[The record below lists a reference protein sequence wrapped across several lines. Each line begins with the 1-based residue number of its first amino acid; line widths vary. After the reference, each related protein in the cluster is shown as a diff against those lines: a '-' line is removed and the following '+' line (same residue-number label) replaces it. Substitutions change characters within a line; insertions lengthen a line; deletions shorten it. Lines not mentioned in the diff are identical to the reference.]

1 MWTISMIDWPLD
13 PARTALINVDL
24 QNVFVEG
31 FDISATDGP
40 EVVQRLNKLSRVC
53 RDHGMMVIH
62 TINEIRA
69 DGSNRGVASE
79 VVTAYL
85 QSTGT
90 NRKGGISAGSDGA
103 KLHDSLEVEPSD
115 VLLSKPRYGSFTGT
129 DLDLILRTN
138 NIEAVI
144 IGGIATNVCCDT
156 TAREANQR
164 DYKVFFLSDGT
175 GNHGMQG
182 LSAEVIKDATLAAV
196 RLAFGQVLTVD
207 ETIAKI
213 KGGGQENVAAE

>member
-1 MWTISMIDWPLD
+1 MIDWPID

-40 EVVQRLNKLSRVC
+40 EVVQRLNTLSRVC

-62 TINEIRA
+62 TINELRA
-69 DGSNRGVASE
+69 DGANRGIASE

-90 NRKGGISAGSDGA
+90 NRKGGITAGTEGA
-103 KLHDSLEVEPSD
+103 KLHESLEVEPSD

-182 LSAEVIKDATLAAV
+182 LSAQEIKDATLAAI

-207 ETIAKI
+207 EAIEKI
-213 KGGGQENVAAE
+213 KEGGQGIVAAE

>member
-1 MWTISMIDWPLD
+1 MIDWPLD

-53 RDHGMMVIH
+53 RDHSMMVIH

-85 QSTGT
+85 KSIGT

-103 KLHDSLEVEPSD
+103 KLHDSLEVESSD

-182 LSAEVIKDATLAAV
+182 LSAEVIKDVTLAAV

-213 KGGGQENVAAE
+213 KVGGQENVAAE

>member
-1 MWTISMIDWPLD
+1 MIDWPID

-31 FDISATDGP
+31 FDISATDGLD
-40 EVVQRLNKLSRVC
+40 VVQRLNKLSRAC
-53 RDHGMMVIH
+53 RAHGMMVIH
-62 TINEIRA
+62 TINELRA
-69 DGSNRGVASE
+69 DGSNRGIAAE

-85 QSTGT
+85 ESTGT
-90 NRKGGISAGSDGA
+90 NCRGGITAGTNGA

-115 VLLSKPRYGSFTGT
+115 ILLTKPRYGSFTGT
-129 DLDLILRTN
+129 DLDLILRSN
-138 NIEAVI
+138 GIDSVI
-144 IGGIATNVCCDT
+144 IGGIATNVFCDT

-182 LSAEVIKDATLAAV
+182 LSAEEIKAATLAAV
-196 RLAFGQVLTVD
+196 RLAFGQVLTVN
-207 ETIAKI
+207 EAIAKI
-213 KGGGQENVAAE
+213 EDNSAEITAAE

>member
-1 MWTISMIDWPLD
+1 MIDWPID
-13 PARTALINVDL
+13 PKRTALINVDL

-40 EVVQRLNKLSRVC
+40 DVVQRLNKLSRVC

-62 TINEIRA
+62 TINELRA
-69 DGSNRGVASE
+69 DGSNRGIASE

-90 NRKGGISAGSDGA
+90 NRKGGITAGTDGA
-103 KLHDSLEVEPSD
+103 KLHESLEVEPSD
-115 VLLSKPRYGSFTGT
+115 VLLTKPRYGSFTGT

-138 NIEAVI
+138 DIEAVI

-182 LSAEVIKDATLAAV
+182 LSAEEIKAATLAAV

-207 ETIAKI
+207 EAIAKI
-213 KGGGQENVAAE
+213 EEGGQEIIAAE

>member
-1 MWTISMIDWPLD
+1 MIDWPID

-69 DGSNRGVASE
+69 DGSNRGIASE
-79 VVTAYL
+79 IVTAYL

-90 NRKGGISAGSDGA
+90 NRKGGITAGSEGA

-182 LSAEVIKDATLAAV
+182 LSAEEIKDATLAAI

-213 KGGGQENVAAE
+213 KDGGQEIVAAE

>member
-1 MWTISMIDWPLD
+1 MIDWPID
-13 PARTALINVDL
+13 PKRTALINVDL

-40 EVVQRLNKLSRVC
+40 DVVQRLNKLSRVC

-62 TINEIRA
+62 TINELRA
-69 DGSNRGVASE
+69 DGSNRGIASE

-90 NRKGGISAGSDGA
+90 NRKGGITAGTDGA

-115 VLLSKPRYGSFTGT
+115 VLLTKPRYGSFTGT

-138 NIEAVI
+138 DIEAVI

-182 LSAEVIKDATLAAV
+182 LSAEEIKAATLAAV

-207 ETIAKI
+207 EAIAKI
-213 KGGGQENVAAE
+213 EEGGQEIIAAE

>member
-1 MWTISMIDWPLD
+1 MIDWPLD

-90 NRKGGISAGSDGA
+90 SRKGGISAGSDGA

>member
-1 MWTISMIDWPLD
+1 MIDWPID

-40 EVVQRLNKLSRVC
+40 DVVQRLNKLSKVC
-53 RDHGMMVIH
+53 REHGMMVIH
-62 TINEIRA
+62 TINELRA
-69 DGSNRGVASE
+69 DGSNRGIAAD

-90 NRKGGISAGSDGA
+90 NRRDGITAGTDAA
-103 KLHDSLEVEPSD
+103 KLHDSLDVEPTD
-115 VLLSKPRYGSFTGT
+115 ILLTKPRYGSFTGT

-138 NIEAVI
+138 NIEAAIV
-144 IGGIATNVCCDT
+144 GGIATNVCVDT

-182 LSAEVIKDATLAAV
+182 LSAEEIKAATLAAV
-196 RLAFGQVLTVD
+196 RLCFGQVLTVD

-213 KGGGQENVAAE
+213 REGAGEVIAAE

>member
-1 MWTISMIDWPLD
+1 MIDWPID
-13 PARTALINVDL
+13 PTRTALINVDL
-24 QNVFVEG
+24 QNIFVEG

-40 EVVQRLNKLSRVC
+40 DVVHRLNKLSGVC
-53 RDHGMMVIH
+53 REHGMMVIH
-62 TINEIRA
+62 TINELRA
-69 DGSNRGVASE
+69 DGSNRGIAAE

-85 QSTGT
+85 QNTGT
-90 NRKGGISAGSDGA
+90 NRRGGITAGTDAA
-103 KLHDSLEVEPSD
+103 KLHESLNVEEAD
-115 VLLSKPRYGSFTGT
+115 VLITKPRYGAFTGT

-182 LSAEVIKDATLAAV
+182 LSAEEIKAATLAAV

-207 ETIAKI
+207 EAIAKI
-213 KGGGQENVAAE
+213 RAGAGETIAAE

>member
-1 MWTISMIDWPLD
+1 MIDWPID

-40 EVVQRLNKLSRVC
+40 EVVQRLNALSRVG
-53 RDHGMMVIH
+53 RAHGMMVIH
-62 TINEIRA
+62 TINELRA
-69 DGSNRGVASE
+69 DGSNRGIASE

-90 NRKGGISAGSDGA
+90 NRKGGITAGTDGA
-103 KLHDSLEVEPSD
+103 KLHESLEVEPSD
-115 VLLSKPRYGSFTGT
+115 ILLTKPRYGAFTGT
-129 DLDLILRTN
+129 DLDLILRSKG
-138 NIEAVI
+138 IEAVI
-144 IGGIATNVCCDT
+144 VGGIATNVCCDT

-182 LSAEVIKDATLAAV
+182 LSAEEIKAATLASI

-207 ETIAKI
+207 EAIAKI
-213 KGGGQENVAAE
+213 EDGVTEI

>member
-1 MWTISMIDWPLD
+1 MIDWPID
-13 PARTALINVDL
+13 PTRTALINVDL

-31 FDISATDGP
+31 FPFSATDGP
-40 EVVQRLNKLSRVC
+40 DVVHRLNKLARVC
-53 RDHGMMVIH
+53 RAHGALVIH
-62 TINEIRA
+62 TINELRA
-69 DGSNRGVASE
+69 DGSNRGIAAE

-85 QSTGT
+85 ASTGAGV
-90 NRKGGISAGSDGA
+90 KGGIQAGTDPA
-103 KLHDSLEVEPSD
+103 KLHKSLEVEKSD
-115 VLLSKPRYGSFTGT
+115 ILLTKPRFGAFTGT
-129 DLDLILRTN
+129 DLDMILRSN
-138 NIEAVI
+138 SIESVI

-182 LSAEVIKDATLAAV
+182 LSAEDIKAATLAAM

-207 ETIAKI
+207 EAIAKI
-213 KGGGQENVAAE
+213 ESKAQGRVVAA

>member
-1 MWTISMIDWPLD
+1 MIDWPID

-31 FDISATDGP
+31 FDISATNGP
-40 EVVQRLNKLSRVC
+40 DVVQRLNTLSRVC
-53 RDHGMMVIH
+53 REHGMMVIH
-62 TINEIRA
+62 TINELRA
-69 DGSNRGVASE
+69 DGSNRGIASE

-90 NRKGGISAGSDGA
+90 NRKGGITAGTDGA

-115 VLLSKPRYGSFTGT
+115 VLLTKPRYGAFTGT

-138 NIEAVI
+138 GIEAVI

-182 LSAEVIKDATLAAV
+182 LSAEEIKAATLAAI

-207 ETIAKI
+207 EAIAKI
-213 KGGGQENVAAE
+213 EEGGQEIIAAE

>member
-1 MWTISMIDWPLD
+1 MIDWPLD

-90 NRKGGISAGSDGA
+90 NRKGGISAGSDGS
-103 KLHDSLEVEPSD
+103 KLHDSLEVDSSD
-115 VLLSKPRYGSFTGT
+115 ILLSKPRYGSFTGT

>member
-1 MWTISMIDWPLD
+1 MIDWPLD

-79 VVTAYL
+79 VVTEYL

>member
-1 MWTISMIDWPLD
+1 MIDWPID

-40 EVVQRLNKLSRVC
+40 DVVQRLNKLSKVC
-53 RDHGMMVIH
+53 REHGMMVIH
-62 TINEIRA
+62 TINELRA
-69 DGSNRGVASE
+69 DGSNRGIAAD

-90 NRKGGISAGSDGA
+90 NRRGGITAGTDAA
-103 KLHDSLEVEPSD
+103 KLHDSLDVEPTD
-115 VLLSKPRYGSFTGT
+115 ILLTKPRYGSFTGT

-138 NIEAVI
+138 NIEAAIV
-144 IGGIATNVCCDT
+144 GGIATNVCVDT

-182 LSAEVIKDATLAAV
+182 LSAEEIKAATLAAV
-196 RLAFGQVLTVD
+196 RLCFGQVLTVD

-213 KGGGQENVAAE
+213 REGAGEVIAAE